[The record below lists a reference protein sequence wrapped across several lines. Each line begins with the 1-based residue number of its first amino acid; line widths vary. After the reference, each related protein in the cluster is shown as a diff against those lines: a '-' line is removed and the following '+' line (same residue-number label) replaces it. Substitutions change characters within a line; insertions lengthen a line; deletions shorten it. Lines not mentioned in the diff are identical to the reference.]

1 MLYLYCVG
9 RLSVKLAP
17 SRVAKFSE
25 RGVFRVFES
34 FLDFF
39 KALKEA
45 EFDFEAL
52 EEFIFDLYTAI
63 MFNNSDM
70 IKILS
75 SIEGFMDTISAF
87 IPYIVIVAMLVVALF
102 GKKLLSIL
110 KFLTFFVVGFGLGVY
125 FIPPLL
131 EDIVNIPGWVS
142 GLVVGILA
150 AVLYRFVYIVLYSV
164 AVCYSV
170 YILVEISLGQPIVSL
185 VVALVALILAFILKK
200 YIEMLGTAM
209 IAGYVIAITVSTS
222 IYDYTTE
229 LNFLDG
235 IEWVGILVVT
245 LIVAIPG
252 FLFQFKTRKRY

>member
-1 MLYLYCVG
+1 MYWEVVC
-9 RLSVKLAP
+9 KNIAAP
-17 SRVAKFSE
+17 RVAKFSE

-34 FLDFF
+34 FLDFL

-52 EEFIFDLYTAI
+52 KEFVFDLYTSI
-63 MFNNSDM
+63 MFTNPDM

-75 SIEGFMDTISAF
+75 SVCGFMDRISV
-87 IPYIVIVAMLVVALF
+87 ILPYVVIALMLVVALF

-110 KFLTFFVVGFGLGVY
+110 KFLTFFVVGFALGVY

-131 EDIVNIPGWVS
+131 ESIITIPGWVS

-150 AVLYRFVYIVLYSV
+150 AVLYRFVYIILYAVS
-164 AVCYSV
+164 VCYSV
-170 YILVEISLGQPIVSL
+170 YILVEISLGQPLVSL
-185 VVALVALILAFILKK
+185 AVAIVAVILAFILKK

-209 IAGYVIAITVSTS
+209 IAGYVIALTVKSS
-222 IYDYTTE
+222 IYDYTE
-229 LNFLDG
+229 LAFLDG
-235 IEWVGILVVT
+235 IEWVGILVIT
-245 LIVAIPG
+245 LVIAIPG